1 MSLRGHDAS
10 PRAKRARSRRTGGSA
25 PRAAPGEHARSL
37 WAKAQAAS
45 QSAQVLLDRAD
56 TDGAVNRAYYAVFAA
71 NGLMDYRQKRQ
82 ESRELDRQ
90 IKALQQQNAGMEKE
104 IKALKSDP
112 ETIEKEARERLRY
125 ARPGE
130 VVYTLSTPAVAPA
143 PQKK

>member
-1 MSLRGHDAS
+1 MMLGLFRRG
-10 PRAKRARSRRTGGSA
+10 REFLYRSRRK
-25 PRAAPGEHARSL
+25 AA
-37 WAKAQAAS
+37 AAGIGI
-45 QSAQVLLDRAD
+45 LLCVV
-56 TDGAVNRAYYAVFAA
+56 GYYAVFAA

-130 VVYTLSTPAVAPA
+130 VVYTVSAPAVAPA

>member
-1 MSLRGHDAS
+1 MMLGLFRRG
-10 PRAKRARSRRTGGSA
+10 REFFYRSRRK
-25 PRAAPGEHARSL
+25 AA
-37 WAKAQAAS
+37 AAGIG
-45 QSAQVLLDRAD
+45 VLLCVV
-56 TDGAVNRAYYAVFAA
+56 GYYAVFAA

-90 IKALQQQNAGMEKE
+90 IKALEQQNAGMQKE

-130 VVYTLSTPAVAPA
+130 VVYTVSGPSIAPA
-143 PQKK
+143 QQKK

>member
-1 MSLRGHDAS
+1 
-10 PRAKRARSRRTGGSA
+10 
-25 PRAAPGEHARSL
+25 
-37 WAKAQAAS
+37 
-45 QSAQVLLDRAD
+45 LLCVV
-56 TDGAVNRAYYAVFAA
+56 GYYAVFAA

-90 IKALQQQNAGMEKE
+90 IKALEQQNAGMQNE

-130 VVYTLSTPAVAPA
+130 VVYTVSGPSVAPA
-143 PQKK
+143 QQKK